1 METKTIQFTA
11 GRGPAECTWVVAKV
25 LKTFIKNSSNAGIS
39 YTILHQE
46 KGVENGTVQSVSL
59 QLKGQNLTLF
69 LKDWLGTIQW
79 IGKST
84 FRKYHKRKNWF
95 IGCFELKELKIVEVF
110 ERDIEFQAIRS
121 SGPGGQHV
129 NKVSSAVRAK
139 HVPTGVQ
146 VLVSESRSQHQN
158 KKLAINRLKEQL
170 ANYNIQQLQENIQDE
185 WENHLNLERGNPVQ
199 IFTGTDFKIQKK
211 KKNYKSKRGQLKSD
225 LRKELNS

>member
-95 IGCFELKELKIVEVF
+95 IGCFELKDLKTLEVF

-139 HVPTGVQ
+139 HIPTGVQ

-158 KKLAINRLKEQL
+158 KKLAIHRLKEQL
-170 ANYNIQQLQENIQDE
+170 ANYNIQQLQKNIQDE

-225 LRKELNS
+225 LRKEFN